1 MCKSSSTAS
10 QMRSAVA
17 VLWLAKYSVELLAA
31 LLMAK
36 SHPVGSERCAR
47 GAAKAQALLGVSFHG
62 PPAPSAPRAEQCACA
77 VYAAARI
84 KSTTHSWMGEA
95 AVCVSAQVVVGGC
108 GTWEAVAYL
117 EEYEQTSVR
126 CFEVE
131 DDRRAAVPWAKG
143 VG

>member
-62 PPAPSAPRAEQCACA
+62 PAPSAPRAEQCACA

-84 KSTTHSWMGEA
+84 KSTTHSWMGRGSG
-95 AVCVSAQVVVGGC
+95 VCECTGGGGRMRHVGGC
-108 GTWEAVAYL
+108 GL
-117 EEYEQTSVR
+117 
-126 CFEVE
+126 
-131 DDRRAAVPWAKG
+131 PGG
-143 VG
+143 V